1 MTTNQTTWDNIYSSL
16 RDDEIKH
23 RVNVVNAYELT
34 NYIDELYDKIAELER
49 RLDRQEKND

>member
-1 MTTNQTTWDNIYSSL
+1 MTTNQTTWDNIYNSL

>member
-1 MTTNQTTWDNIYSSL
+1 MTTNQGTWDNIYNSL

-23 RVNVVNAYELT
+23 RVNVVNVYELT

-49 RLDRQEKND
+49 RLDRQEKYD

>member
-1 MTTNQTTWDNIYSSL
+1 MTTNQGTWDNIYNSL

-49 RLDRQEKND
+49 RLDRQEKYD

>member
-1 MTTNQTTWDNIYSSL
+1 MTTNQTTWDNIYNSL

-34 NYIDELYDKIAELER
+34 NYIDELYDKIAELEA
-49 RLDRQEKND
+49 RLEKLE

>member
-1 MTTNQTTWDNIYSSL
+1 MTINQTTWDNIYNSL

-49 RLDRQEKND
+49 RLDMQEKND

>member
-1 MTTNQTTWDNIYSSL
+1 MTTNQITWDNIYNSL

>member
-1 MTTNQTTWDNIYSSL
+1 MTINQTTWDNIYNSL